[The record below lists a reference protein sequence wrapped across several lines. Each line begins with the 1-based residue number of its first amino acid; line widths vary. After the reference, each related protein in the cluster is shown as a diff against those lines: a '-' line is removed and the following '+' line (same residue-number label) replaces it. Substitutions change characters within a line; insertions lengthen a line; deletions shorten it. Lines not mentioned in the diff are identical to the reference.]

1 MQLVL
6 IDIINC
12 TDIRL
17 DRSIYS
23 YSFSLGVLLI
33 FSPYRTSRHRLRR
46 IKLPLSCYQ
55 LFAPHRPNVE
65 EPSRNVLIHRA
76 RPRPRPK
83 VRTSFAFQP
92 VVSRRWQQME
102 VVAKSSPCRRFT
114 IQIDHVAIMTGSQD
128 LSREKKRKHSK
139 IAVRKLRRNITAS
152 FLPGGLFFFLCIFL

>member
-6 IDIINC
+6 IDVINS
-12 TDIRL
+12 TDIRF

-33 FSPYRTSRHRLRR
+33 FSPYRFSRHRLRH

-114 IQIDHVAIMTGSQD
+114 IQIDHVAIMTGSQIY
-128 LSREKKRKHSK
+128 REKKKKTFEDS
-139 IAVRKLRRNITAS
+139 S
-152 FLPGGLFFFLCIFL
+152 S